1 MERDVICGTAM
12 NTRTDM
18 RKIEYRVVKEATSPP
33 YYSLE
38 YLCFD
43 DKGEFIV
50 KGEPLLLGRSLKEL
64 RDTLVKMIEAIDVTD
79 IEN

>member
-1 MERDVICGTAM
+1 MA
-12 NTRTDM
+12 
-18 RKIEYRVVKEATSPP
+18 RKIEYRVVQEATRPP

-50 KGEPLLLGRSLKEL
+50 GGEPLLAGRSIEEI
-64 RDTLVKMIEAIDVTD
+64 RDKLTEMLQALDKAVMDEIKTGQIAPDRL
-79 IEN
+79 

>member
-1 MERDVICGTAM
+1 METKYVV
-12 NTRTDM
+12 
-18 RKIEYRVVKEATSPP
+18 EYRVFKEATNPP

-50 KGEPLLLGRSLKEL
+50 GGEPLLAGSSIEEL
-64 RDTLVKMIEAIDVTD
+64 RDKLTEMLQALDKAVMDGVETGQIAPERL
-79 IEN
+79 

>member
-1 MERDVICGTAM
+1 MA
-12 NTRTDM
+12 

-33 YYSLE
+33 YYSLK

-50 KGEPLLLGRSLKEL
+50 GGEPLLLGRSLKEL
-64 RDTLVKMIEAIDVTD
+64 RDTLVKMIEAIDAVVMDEIKTGQIAPD
-79 IEN
+79 RL

>member
-1 MERDVICGTAM
+1 MA
-12 NTRTDM
+12 

-33 YYSLE
+33 YYSLK

-50 KGEPLLLGRSLKEL
+50 GGEPLLLGRSLKEL
-64 RDTLVKMIEAIDVTD
+64 RDTLVKMIEAVDMAAL
-79 IEN
+79 EN